1 MGVELSRVSAE
12 YSLNIMLTVALL
24 LSVGYYYIGF
34 TTRVSADD
42 NVTWPRC
49 LRIQER
55 LYTITES
62 FRQEQQAPNSTSISV
77 KGGQVMINDS
87 FLNQTVLRDPSNAL
101 CTSSGNIWRCIYQVI
116 IISSVFI
123 LSVLS
128 KKLAGSKTHTVETF
142 KRRNR
147 FVEEIEDIKR
157 WGDSMKLNVI
167 VEQDWK
173 IDWTSDIW
181 LDRNDD
187 VETSSTVLIHY
198 KKTQVKTR
206 PQ

>member
-1 MGVELSRVSAE
+1 
-12 YSLNIMLTVALL
+12 MLTVALL
-24 LSVGYYYIGF
+24 LSVGYYYTGF

-55 LYTITES
+55 LYTGR
-62 FRQEQQAPNSTSISV
+62 FRHEQQAPNTTSVSV

-87 FLNQTVLRDPSNAL
+87 FFNQTVLCDPSNAL
-101 CTSSGNIWRCIYQVI
+101 CTSSGNIWRYIYQVI

-128 KKLAGSKTHTVETF
+128 KKLAGSKTNTVDTF

-147 FVEEIEDIKR
+147 FVEEIKDIKR
-157 WGDSMKLNVI
+157 WGNSMKPNVI

-187 VETSSTVLIHY
+187 VESSSMILIHY

-206 PQ
+206 PPKKSYHELEMLTLQ

>member
-1 MGVELSRVSAE
+1 M
-12 YSLNIMLTVALL
+12 LNVALL

-34 TTRVSADD
+34 TTRAIADD

-55 LYTITES
+55 FYTE
-62 FRQEQQAPNSTSISV
+62 RLRHERAPNTTSMTV
-77 KGGQVMINDS
+77 KMMMNDS
-87 FLNQTVLRDPSNAL
+87 FFNQTVLRDSSNAL
-101 CTSSGNIWRCIYQVI
+101 CTSSGDIWRCIYQVI

-128 KKLAGSKTHTVETF
+128 KKLAGSKTHTVDTF

-147 FVEEIEDIKR
+147 FVDEIEDIKR
-157 WGDSMKLNVI
+157 WGDSIKPNVI

-181 LDRNDD
+181 LDRND
-187 VETSSTVLIHY
+187 VETSSKVLIHY
-198 KKTQVKTR
+198 KKTQIKTR